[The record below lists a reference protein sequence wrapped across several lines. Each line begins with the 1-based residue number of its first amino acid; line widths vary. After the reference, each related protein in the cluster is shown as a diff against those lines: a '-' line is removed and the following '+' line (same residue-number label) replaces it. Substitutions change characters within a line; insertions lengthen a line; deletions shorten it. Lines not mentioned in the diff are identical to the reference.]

1 MKLQEKH
8 LEAIENNIPIEGS
21 LYSDAEKAA
30 EASAQIT
37 KDYMKRFA
45 EWFFS
50 IAIQYQRGGT
60 YVIKHPEIDCSKTY
74 TIDELIEIF
83 LETEK

>member
-8 LEAIENNIPIEGS
+8 LEAIVNNIPIEGS

-30 EASAQIT
+30 KASAEIT
-37 KDYMKRFA
+37 KDYMKRFS
-45 EWFFS
+45 EWLISNGYILQDNGRLFRETQS
-50 IAIQYQRGGT
+50 
-60 YVIKHPEIDCSKTY
+60 DLSKDY
-74 TIDELIEIF
+74 SFDELIEIF